1 MRTSQNLLLA
11 AMLCAPSGATEAR
24 VYPPIERL
32 VLNQIVGA
40 AASTNTP
47 FYLPKRGRY
56 YAEIIREGNTDGL
69 PPQVVDLTVRVM
81 RDAKLLFEK
90 HVQQT
95 LAADTAGATL
105 FWLNSPSD
113 VPDRHELTVTVAT
126 NIPLTAPLRLQITR
140 KYEGLPIFVR

>member
-1 MRTSQNLLLA
+1 MRTSLNILLA
-11 AMLCAPSGATEAR
+11 ATLFTASGTTEAR
-24 VYPPIERL
+24 VYPPVDRL
-32 VLNQIVGA
+32 VLNQIVSA